1 MSFSL
6 TPLYS
11 FHEPTDITPAFLE
24 RRGIRFLMLD
34 LDNTIAAYSEHSPSD
49 RILQWADKMKDRG
62 IILYIVSNSAREG
75 RVGTFAQALGVDAI
89 MSARK
94 PSRKG
99 LLRAIGTSGFSAEN
113 SALVGDQI
121 FTDTLAA
128 NRAGVV
134 SIIVKP
140 RQQANPILALR
151 YALEAPFRAAC
162 KNREQ
167 GAADDR
173 I

>member
-6 TPLYS
+6 TPQYS
-11 FHEPTDITPAFLE
+11 FTELTDISPAFLE
-24 RRGIRFLMLD
+24 SLGIDFLMLD
-34 LDNTIAAYSEHSPSD
+34 MDNTIAAYDEHSPSD
-49 RILQWADKMKDRG
+49 RIMQWAERMKDSG
-62 IILYIVSNSAREG
+62 IALYIVSNSARKA
-75 RVGTFAQALGVDAI
+75 RVGSFSKALGVGAV

-99 LLRAIGTSGFSAEN
+99 LLRAITAAGFQTEN

-140 RQQANPILALR
+140 RRNANVILALR
-151 YALEAPFRAAC
+151 YVLESPFRAAC
-162 KNREQ
+162 KNINRTT
-167 GAADDR
+167 
-173 I
+173 

>member
-6 TPLYS
+6 TPQYS
-11 FHEPTDITPAFLE
+11 FTEPTDISPGFLE
-24 RRGIRFLMLD
+24 KLGIKFLMLD
-34 LDNTIAAYSEHSPSD
+34 MDNTIAAYNEHSPSD
-49 RILQWADKMKDRG
+49 RIVQWAERMKDCG
-62 IILYIVSNSAREG
+62 IALYIVSNSARKV
-75 RVGTFAQALGVDAI
+75 RVGTFSKALGVGAV

-99 LLRAIGTSGFSAEN
+99 LLRAITAAGFQAEN

-128 NRAGVV
+128 NRTGVI

-140 RQQANPILALR
+140 RHNANPILALR
-151 YALEAPFRAAC
+151 YVLEAPFRAAC
-162 KNREQ
+162 KNNFRTT
-167 GAADDR
+167 
-173 I
+173 